1 MNKMA
6 VCLLI
11 LRSDTIAFTHS
22 SLPTMGTKKGKH
34 ATSPASILS
43 CVSAAA
49 YVSKFGEGG
58 SLLSAAALDG
68 VQLITGSKGLSPGLL
83 RNQSWP

>member
-1 MNKMA
+1 
-6 VCLLI
+6 
-11 LRSDTIAFTHS
+11 
-22 SLPTMGTKKGKH
+22 
-34 ATSPASILS
+34 
-43 CVSAAA
+43 VSAAA